1 MKNQPVAVFHQG
13 DLADFDEDITGADVV
28 TDVAQG
34 DCLIDQIAFKQFED
48 MGGVDLV
55 EQRYRA
61 FLVFDIDVNGQE

>member
-1 MKNQPVAVFHQG
+1 
-13 DLADFDEDITGADVV
+13 
-28 TDVAQG
+28 
-34 DCLIDQIAFKQFED
+34 